1 MSDLS
6 ELIKINRNIEKQNEE
21 IIRLLKKIAG
31 EKEEPKDP
39 FALDK
44 EMSRMFVSKMV
55 EDLAEKGL
63 IDEESKP
70 VEQTSSGLPLD
81 IVHDVGEVI
90 FIEGDDIFKLSVKN
104 NEITVDNLTSD
115 GEAHDFKLQEMIA
128 NESIKN
134 NQSLDN
140 GTVILNESQSKDL
153 AETLKM
159 CVENGAKNVHV
170 PLSESKQ
177 LMWSLDAI
185 RTKIN
190 IDFYKDEDF
199 LIEKIFGR

>member
-6 ELIKINRNIEKQNEE
+6 ELININKNIEKQNEE

-44 EMSRMFVSKMV
+44 KMSSMFVKQMV
-55 EDLAEKGL
+55 SDLVDKGL
-63 IDEESKP
+63 IEEDEKVIEEP
-70 VEQTSSGLPLD
+70 TSGLPLD
-81 IVHDVGEVI
+81 MVHGVGEVV
-90 FIEGDDIFKLSVKN
+90 FIEGEDIFKLTVKN
-104 NEITVDNLTSD
+104 NETTVDNLTSSSQPN
-115 GEAHDFKLQEMIA
+115 DFNLQELIA

-134 NQSLDN
+134 NQSLAN
-140 GTVILNESQSKDL
+140 STVILNESQSKDL
-153 AETLKM
+153 AETLRL
-159 CVENGAKNVHV
+159 CLENGAKNVHV

-190 IDFYKDEDF
+190 IEFYKDDQY
-199 LIEKIFGR
+199 LINSLFG

>member
-90 FIEGDDIFKLSVKN
+90 FIEGNDIFKLSVKN
-104 NEITVDNLTSD
+104 KEITVDNLTSD

-159 CVENGAKNVHV
+159 CVENGAKNVYV

>member
-1 MSDLS
+1 MSELS
-6 ELIKINRNIEKQNEE
+6 ELIKINKNIEKQNEE

-44 EMSRMFVSKMV
+44 KMSSMFVKQMV
-55 EDLAEKGL
+55 SDLVDQGL
-63 IDEESKP
+63 IEEEEKVIEEP
-70 VEQTSSGLPLD
+70 TSGLPLD
-81 IVHDVGEVI
+81 MVHGVGEVV
-90 FIEGDDIFKLSVKN
+90 FIEGDDIFRLTVKN
-104 NEITVDNLTSD
+104 NKATVDNLTSSTQPND
-115 GEAHDFKLQEMIA
+115 YNLQELVA

-134 NQSLDN
+134 NQSLAN
-140 GTVILNESQSKDL
+140 STVILNESQSKNL

-190 IDFYKDEDF
+190 IEFYKDDDY
-199 LIEKIFGR
+199 LINQLFG

>member
-6 ELIKINRNIEKQNEE
+6 ELININKNIEKQNEE

-44 EMSRMFVSKMV
+44 KMSSMFVKQMV
-55 EDLAEKGL
+55 SDLVDKGL
-63 IDEESKP
+63 IEDDEKVIEEP
-70 VEQTSSGLPLD
+70 TSGLPLD
-81 IVHDVGEVI
+81 MVHGVGEVV
-90 FIEGDDIFKLSVKN
+90 FIEGEDIFKLTVKN
-104 NEITVDNLTSD
+104 NETTVDNLTSSSQPN
-115 GEAHDFKLQEMIA
+115 DFNLQELIA

-134 NQSLDN
+134 NQSLAN
-140 GTVILNESQSKDL
+140 STVILNELQSKDL
-153 AETLKM
+153 AETLRL
-159 CVENGAKNVHV
+159 CLENGAKNVHV

-190 IDFYKDEDF
+190 IEFYKDDQY
-199 LIEKIFGR
+199 LINSLFG

>member
-104 NEITVDNLTSD
+104 NEITIDNLTSD

-159 CVENGAKNVHV
+159 CVENGAKNVYV

>member
-6 ELIKINRNIEKQNEE
+6 ELININKNIEKQNEE

-44 EMSRMFVSKMV
+44 KMSSMFVKQMV
-55 EDLAEKGL
+55 SDLVDKGL
-63 IDEESKP
+63 IEEDEKVIEEP
-70 VEQTSSGLPLD
+70 TSGLPLD
-81 IVHDVGEVI
+81 MVHGVGEVV
-90 FIEGDDIFKLSVKN
+90 FIEEEDIFKLTVKN
-104 NEITVDNLTSD
+104 NETTVDNLTSSSQPN
-115 GEAHDFKLQEMIA
+115 DFNLQELIA

-134 NQSLDN
+134 NQSLAN
-140 GTVILNESQSKDL
+140 STVILNESQSKDL
-153 AETLKM
+153 AETLRL
-159 CVENGAKNVHV
+159 CLENGAKNVYV

-190 IDFYKDEDF
+190 IEFYKDDQY
-199 LIEKIFGR
+199 LINSLFG

>member
-63 IDEESKP
+63 IDDESKP

-159 CVENGAKNVHV
+159 CVENGAKNVYV

>member
-6 ELIKINRNIEKQNEE
+6 ELIKINKNIEKQNEE

-44 EMSRMFVSKMV
+44 KLSNSFVKQMV
-55 EDLAEKGL
+55 SDLVDQGL
-63 IDEESKP
+63 IDEDDKVIEEP
-70 VEQTSSGLPLD
+70 TSGLPLD
-81 IVHDVGEVI
+81 MVHDVGEVV
-90 FIEGDDIFKLSVKN
+90 FIEGEDIFKLTVKN
-104 NEITVDNLTSD
+104 NETTVDNLTSSS
-115 GEAHDFKLQEMIA
+115 EPNDFALQEMVA

-134 NQSLDN
+134 NQRLDN
-140 GTVILNESQSKDL
+140 STVILNESQSIDL
-153 AETLKM
+153 AETLRL
-159 CVENGAKNVHV
+159 CVENGARNVHV

-190 IDFYKDEDF
+190 IEFYKDDQY
-199 LIEKIFGR
+199 LINQLFD

>member
-81 IVHDVGEVI
+81 IVHDVGEAI

-159 CVENGAKNVHV
+159 CVENGAKNVYV